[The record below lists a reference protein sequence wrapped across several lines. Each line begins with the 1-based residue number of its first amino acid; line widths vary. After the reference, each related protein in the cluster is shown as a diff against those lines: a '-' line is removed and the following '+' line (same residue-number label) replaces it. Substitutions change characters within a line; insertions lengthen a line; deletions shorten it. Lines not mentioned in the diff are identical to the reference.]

1 VLRMYVLGVVAAWGA
16 QLALV
21 FYFLM
26 NLTWQNY
33 WFCRALY
40 RPGLVLFS
48 DLFRGILPGYFF
60 SGVNR
65 TGVIVQFTFATLVY
79 AVAAVTA
86 VAVFQWVLSSRRGRR
101 VVRI

>member
-1 VLRMYVLGVVAAWGA
+1 VARMYLLGVLAAWGA

-40 RPGLVLFS
+40 RPGIVLYGE
-48 DLFRGILPGYFF
+48 LFRGLLPGHWF

-65 TGVIVQFTFATLVY
+65 TGVIAQFTFATLVY
-79 AVAAVTA
+79 AVVAVTA
-86 VAVFQWVLSSRRGRR
+86 VAVFQGVMNSRRGRR